1 MVKELGKFSFYYN
14 YKDFTLHLIS
24 DPLSLK
30 SINFCSK
37 KKSSPIDDKTP
48 DPVIMAL
55 QWLNCYFSIGKSD
68 FPEVEFSDSMKSNI
82 SDSSAEKKIGKVLL
96 DMSGYTEKEIQV
108 YKELIQVKPG
118 KRISYGALAEKS
130 DIPSG
135 ARFIGNTMAK
145 NRFPVIIPCHRVIK
159 SDGSIGNY
167 TGGFHIKTFLL
178 DHESR
183 A

>member
-1 MVKELGKFSFYYN
+1 MEIELEKFSFYYN

-48 DPVIMAL
+48 YPVIMAL
-55 QWLNCYFSIGKSD
+55 QWLNSYFSMGESD
-68 FPEVEFSDSMKSNI
+68 FPEVEFSDSMGSNI
-82 SDSSAEKKIGKVLL
+82 SDSSAEKKSGKVLL
-96 DMSGYTEKEIQV
+96 DMNRYTEREMQV
-108 YKELIQVKPG
+108 YKELIKIKPG
-118 KRISYGALAEKS
+118 SRISYGALAEKS
-130 DIPSG
+130 GIPSG

-159 SDGSIGNY
+159 SDGSMGNY
-167 TGGFHIKTFLL
+167 TGGIHIKKFLL
-178 DHESR
+178 DHESG